1 MPGIHA
7 KNSKPP
13 IPLNKANSDSFLSV
27 QALPATTMS
36 LGNKEILEKFFPNLT
51 TIPSKVLSLTRVF
64 EPAPK
69 TTNFCGLVFSKK
81 KITSSVLFGL
91 KNISAA
97 PPKLNQL

>member
-1 MPGIHA
+1 
-7 KNSKPP
+7 
-13 IPLNKANSDSFLSV
+13 
-27 QALPATTMS
+27 MS
-36 LGNKEILEKFFPNLT
+36 LVAAPVSIIFFESKFILEKAGPSFIV
-51 TIPSKVLSLTRVF
+51 IPLIPPSRISVF

-91 KNISAA
+91 KNISAV